1 LAEKKHQELLE
12 KIEQANLLRES
23 NITLRDQLEVSI
35 KKQVELENQLR
46 IAKEELIPLKG
57 RIIKS

>member
-1 LAEKKHQELLE
+1 MAEKKHQELLE